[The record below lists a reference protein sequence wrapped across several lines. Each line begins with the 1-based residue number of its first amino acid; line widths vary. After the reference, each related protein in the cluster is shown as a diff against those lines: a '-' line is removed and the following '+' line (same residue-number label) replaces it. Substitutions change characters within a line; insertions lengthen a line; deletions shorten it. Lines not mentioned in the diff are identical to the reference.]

1 MDRITELEETLRAVK
16 EKSILEKQKLRA
28 EIMRL
33 RESAIGSNRRGSN
46 IGEDNFWLRELFKL
60 GLELQEDYRV
70 AHKHQQAK
78 GPFLCIIDFKNH
90 SFNP

>member
-46 IGEDNFWLRELFKL
+46 IGK
-60 GLELQEDYRV
+60 DYFYFNCSNIGRPV
-70 AHKHQQAK
+70 C
-78 GPFLCIIDFKNH
+78 CI
-90 SFNP
+90 

>member
-46 IGEDNFWLRELFKL
+46 IGEDYF
-60 GLELQEDYRV
+60 
-70 AHKHQQAK
+70 
-78 GPFLCIIDFKNH
+78 
-90 SFNP
+90 